1 MISALLLIDAKG
13 KNIVSRYY
21 RADVTRESADAFRT
35 NVIAKKDT
43 GSNPPITYIDGTTFI
58 YVRNSDH
65 YIVAVTKK
73 NASPGLIFH
82 FLFHLVKMFKSY
94 FGTDYKADDLR
105 DKFSVVYEI
114 FDEVLD
120 YGYPQNCAIDLMKQL
135 IRLGKASNEV
145 EEDASTITS
154 QVTGAIDWRREGITY
169 RKNEIFIDTLE
180 SVNLLISQT
189 GAVLRSEVVGKIVM
203 KAYLTGMPECRFGL
217 NDKLLISNEKKTKG
231 ARRGK
236 GSGVEIDDCSFHRCV
251 RLGQFDQD
259 RTITFIPPDGEF
271 ELMKYRVTENIN
283 LPFRILPVYEE
294 ISETT
299 LKINIKVIANFSK
312 QVSAQNVELKIPVP
326 PNTAN
331 VMPKV
336 GFGSAEYNSADQT
349 IDWTLRKLTGG
360 QETTFSAEV
369 KMLKMTNDKVW
380 SKPPINVIFAVPS
393 FTASGLHV
401 RFLKVYE
408 KSSYQTVKWVR
419 YMTRSGDYQIRL

>member
-331 VMPKV
+331 VIPKV

>member
-169 RKNEIFIDTLE
+169 RKNEMFIDTLE

-217 NDKLLISNEKKTKG
+217 NDKLLISNEKKAKG

-331 VMPKV
+331 VIPKV
-336 GFGSAEYNSADQT
+336 GFGTAEYNSADQT